1 MGCCFISYKTNFEVY
16 FRSSI
21 KTLYF
26 YDLNIQQISEIILQ
40 GKASN
45 DDELN
50 TKLSEI
56 NKKYDNTE
64 KNDKISDNTNIS
76 NLNFKN
82 KYLAIIELLIE
93 KDSNKQINENIN
105 EDFPKK
111 NEFLKILFE
120 SLFRGNKDKLILNFI
135 PYSVETERENLDI
148 KSLNKVVY
156 DILIKDNNEMNLSS
170 LKLFINDYLFN
181 VIINPFE
188 SVFYKTDDIDRK
200 VEVKEIIENIT
211 GSNQIEEFTNSILNQ
226 KYNMSYSNKDKDTN
240 TNLNFELFNEIF
252 SNANWSWNV
261 FKLRELFF
269 TLNQNK

>member
-226 KYNMSYSNKDKDTN
+226 KYNMSYSNKDKDIN

>member
-50 TKLSEI
+50 MKLSEI
-56 NKKYDNTE
+56 NKKYDNNE
-64 KNDKISDNTNIS
+64 STNIS

-82 KYLAIIELLIE
+82 KYMSIIELLIE
-93 KDSNKQINENIN
+93 KDSNKQANENIN

-135 PYSVETERENLDI
+135 PYSIETERENLDI

-170 LKLFINDYLFN
+170 LKSFIHDYIFN

-188 SVFYKTDDIDRK
+188 AVFYKTDDIDRK

-211 GSNQIEEFTNSILNQ
+211 GSNQIEEFTNSVLNQ
-226 KYNMSYSNKDKDTN
+226 KNNMSFSNRDIN
-240 TNLNFELFNEIF
+240 ANINFELFNEIF
-252 SNANWSWNV
+252 SNVNWSWNV